1 MHATSCARN
10 NNPSSIPQFDG
21 AGDRRNDNGDDDDD
35 ERAEQATRGED
46 SPPVF

>member
-1 MHATSCARN
+1 MQRVAQGTTIHLVVN
-10 NNPSSIPQFDG
+10 NIDG
-21 AGDRRNDNGDDDDD
+21 AGDRRNDNGGDDDD